1 MTRTVIIGGHG
12 KVALLAAP
20 LLAEAGHDVV
30 SLIRNP
36 DHAEDV
42 RAAGAEPLVLDI
54 EKADQEELVHALR
67 DADNVVFS
75 AGAGGGTPSAPGP
88 WTTTPPSPACAPPRP
103 RVCGAT

>member
-20 LLAEAGHDVV
+20 LLAEASHDVV
-30 SLIRNP
+30 SIIRNP

-54 EKADQEELVHALR
+54 EKAD
-67 DADNVVFS
+67 
-75 AGAGGGTPSAPGP
+75 
-88 WTTTPPSPACAPPRP
+88 
-103 RVCGAT
+103 

>member
-36 DHAEDV
+36 DHAED
-42 RAAGAEPLVLDI
+42 
-54 EKADQEELVHALR
+54 EEYL
-67 DADNVVFS
+67 
-75 AGAGGGTPSAPGP
+75 APTSESG
-88 WTTTPPSPACAPPRP
+88 SR
-103 RVCGAT
+103 

>member
-30 SLIRNP
+30 SIIRNP

-42 RAAGAEPLVLDI
+42 FWGDAANSYRLY
-54 EKADQEELVHALR
+54 R
-67 DADNVVFS
+67 
-75 AGAGGGTPSAPGP
+75 
-88 WTTTPPSPACAPPRP
+88 
-103 RVCGAT
+103 